1 MWGIHTIR
9 ALWLYVAILAILGG
23 NGCCHCCKKP
33 AQEAKELPLIR
44 TEDLRHWPSGRPD
57 HLTPEKIHGEII

>member
-33 AQEAKELPLIR
+33 AQEAKELPTISA
-44 TEDLRHWPSGRPD
+44 EDHRYWPSDKPRV
-57 HLTPEKIHGEII
+57 LKPEQIHGGII